1 MLKATLKIADLE
13 HVDPAVKG
21 CSIEFGESYIRPF
34 QHKSLE
40 SSLVKNTE
48 QWFFVI
54 RERQVATDGADVHP
68 VLIAHASTDQFRQH
82 YQKCMHWPL
91 DFIVIEAARRGPR
104 LRVRAGHIGS
114 LPIYFHVEERTRTVT
129 LSWDFVDFLDKS
141 RAIDAEII
149 AHHLSMRTF
158 YSARQA
164 CVGVNLLTAGS
175 TLYVDRSET
184 SFEYGA
190 TTSSAPELSGREES
204 NHVLEFSDTLQA
216 VVRSR
221 PTAFCASAVEL
232 SGGMDSAAVA
242 IAVGES
248 VASLACGGILLGDG
262 SSPKQIDRRASIL
275 SALNCR
281 DHKVEMHAHMPAI
294 DIDLDLKGRLPLI
307 SEYYL
312 EAFGSLWDRFRGD
325 GCEIIWTGIGGDELC
340 ARFSSDEG
348 EPRSPSSPHLDIALG
363 LAEDLL
369 TKRGLDVAR
378 SSFLFSAPISATL
391 STTLL
396 ASLCHARPLA
406 TRGLWPVRPFGDP
419 RLINFGA
426 KLPFALRSGKELLR
440 SYLSE
445 RLGSDVF
452 PHGYPKETFALVLP
466 KAIAAR
472 ADIISSQLASCALA
486 DFGLV
491 SQEAVMAL
499 LKRVITTHE
508 FLATSTLAR
517 FLWAERFVR
526 QLC

>member
-13 HVDPAVKG
+13 SFDPFAKG
-21 CSIEFGESYIRPF
+21 SSIQFGESYIWPF

-40 SSLVKNTE
+40 SSLVTSFE

-54 RERQVATDGADVHP
+54 RERQGAADEAGVHS
-68 VLIAHASTDQFRQH
+68 VVIAHASADQFRQN

-91 DFIVIEAARRGPR
+91 DFIVIEGARRGPR
-104 LRVRAGHIGS
+104 LRVRGGHIGS

-129 LSWDFVDFLDKS
+129 LSWDFMDLLDKS
-141 RAIDAEII
+141 RTIDAEII
-149 AHHLSMRTF
+149 SHHLSMRTF

-164 CVGVNLLTAGS
+164 CVGVNLLTAGA
-175 TLYVDRSET
+175 TLYVDRSRT
-184 SFEYGA
+184 SFEYGT
-190 TTSSAPELSGREES
+190 TTSSAPELPGREDS
-204 NHVLEFSDTLQA
+204 NHVLEFSNTLQA

-232 SGGMDSAAVA
+232 SGGMDSASVA

-248 VASLACGGILLGDG
+248 IESLACGGILLGDG
-262 SSPKQIDRRASIL
+262 SSPKQGDRRASIL

-281 DHKVEMHAHMPAI
+281 DHKVEMRAYMPAI
-294 DIDLDLKGRLPLI
+294 DLDLDPKGRLPLI

-325 GCEIIWTGIGGDELC
+325 GCEIIWSGIGGDEFC
-340 ARFSSDEG
+340 ARFTSDED

-369 TKRGLDVAR
+369 TKRGLDAAR
-378 SSFLFSAPISATL
+378 SSFLFSAPVSATQ

-419 RLINFGA
+419 RLIKFGA
-426 KLPFALRSGKELLR
+426 QLPFALRSRKELLR
-440 SYLSE
+440 CYLRE

-452 PHGYPKETFALVLP
+452 PPGYAKETFALVLP
-466 KAIAAR
+466 RAIMAR
-472 ADIISSQLASCALA
+472 SDIISSQLASCALA

-499 LKRVITTHE
+499 LNRVITTHE
-508 FLATSTLAR
+508 LSATSTLAR